1 MTKWKDNNLL
11 RESFVLRVGSA
22 VYRPFTGKMTLDNY
36 AYAALMHLK
45 RDPAKTPQEIKNLD
59 PGKTWIK
66 SKRTGKICRVGY
78 ERRAPYHPGEPEE
91 PPKIEVYDSSLDPS
105 RLVSRYTYEEL
116 LRYFE
121 LLDGSPCGYMSPNL
135 A

>member
-11 RESFVLRVGSA
+11 RESFVLKVGSA
-22 VYRPFTGKMTLDNY
+22 LYRPFTGKMTLENH
-36 AYAALMHLK
+36 AYASLIRLK
-45 RDPAKTPQEIKNLD
+45 RDPAKTPQEIRSLD

-66 SKRTGKICRVGY
+66 SKKTGKICRVGY
-78 ERRAPYHPGEPEE
+78 EWRAPYRPGEPEE
-91 PPKIEVYDSSLDPS
+91 PPKIEVYDNGSEPN
-105 RLVSRYTYEEL
+105 RYTYEEL
-116 LRYFE
+116 LQYFE

>member
-11 RESFVLRVGSA
+11 RESFVLKVGSA
-22 VYRPFTGKMTLDNY
+22 LYRPFTGKMTLENY
-36 AYAALMHLK
+36 AYASLIRLK
-45 RDPAKTPQEIKNLD
+45 RDPAKTPQEIKDLD

-66 SKRTGKICRVGY
+66 SKKTGKICRVGY
-78 ERRAPYHPGEPEE
+78 EWRAPYRPGEPEE
-91 PPKIEVYDSSLDPS
+91 PPKIEVYDNGPEP
-105 RLVSRYTYEEL
+105 SRYTYEEL
-116 LRYFE
+116 LQYFE

>member
-22 VYRPFTGKMTLDNY
+22 LYRPFTGKMTLENY
-36 AYAALMHLK
+36 AYASLIRLK
-45 RDPAKTPQEIKNLD
+45 RDPAKTPQEIKDLD

-66 SKRTGKICRVGY
+66 SKKTGKICRVGY
-78 ERRAPYHPGEPEE
+78 EWRAPYRPGKPEE
-91 PPKIEVYDSSLDPS
+91 PPKIEVYDNGPEPN
-105 RLVSRYTYEEL
+105 RYTYEEL
-116 LRYFE
+116 LQYFE
-121 LLDGSPCGYMSPNL
+121 MLDGSPCGYMSPNL

>member
-22 VYRPFTGKMTLDNY
+22 VYRPFTGKMTLENH
-36 AYAALMHLK
+36 AYASLIRLK
-45 RDPAKTPQEIKNLD
+45 RDPAKTPQEIKGLD
-59 PGKTWIK
+59 PRETWIK
-66 SKRTGKICRVGY
+66 SKKTGKICRVGY
-78 ERRAPYHPGEPEE
+78 ERRAPYRPGEPEE
-91 PPKIEVYDSSLDPS
+91 PPKIEVYDEGSTPNL
-105 RLVSRYTYEEL
+105 YTYEEL

-121 LLDGSPCGYMSPNL
+121 RLDGRPCGYVSSNL

>member
-11 RESFVLRVGSA
+11 RESFVLKVGSA
-22 VYRPFTGKMTLDNY
+22 LYRPFTGKMTLENY
-36 AYAALMHLK
+36 AYASLIRLK
-45 RDPAKTPQEIKNLD
+45 RDPAKTPQEIKDLD

-66 SKRTGKICRVGY
+66 SKKTGKICRVGY
-78 ERRAPYHPGEPEE
+78 EWRAPYRPGEPEE
-91 PPKIEVYDSSLDPS
+91 PSKIEVYDNGPEPN
-105 RLVSRYTYEEL
+105 RYTYEEL
-116 LRYFE
+116 LQYFE

>member
-11 RESFVLRVGSA
+11 RESFVLKVGST

-36 AYAALMHLK
+36 AYAALIHLK
-45 RDPAKTPQEIKNLD
+45 RDPAKTPQEIKDLD
-59 PGKTWIK
+59 PRETWLK
-66 SKRTGKICRVGY
+66 SKKTGEICRVGY
-78 ERRAPYHPGEPEE
+78 EFHPPYRPGHYMGPS
-91 PPKIEVYDSSLDPS
+91 KVEVYDNGSEPN
-105 RLVSRYTYEEL
+105 RYTYEEL
-116 LRYFE
+116 LQYFE

>member
-22 VYRPFTGKMTLDNY
+22 IYRPFTGKMTLENH
-36 AYAALMHLK
+36 AYASLIRLK
-45 RDPAKTPQEIKNLD
+45 RDPAKTPQEIKDLD
-59 PGKTWIK
+59 PRETWIK
-66 SKRTGKICRVGY
+66 SKKTGKICRVGY
-78 ERRAPYHPGEPEE
+78 ERRAPYRPGEPEE
-91 PPKIEVYDSSLDPS
+91 PPKIEVYDNGPEPN
-105 RLVSRYTYEEL
+105 RYTYEEL

-121 LLDGSPCGYMSPNL
+121 MLDGSPCGYMSPNL

>member
-11 RESFVLRVGSA
+11 RESFVLKVGSA
-22 VYRPFTGKMTLDNY
+22 IYRPFTGKMTLDNY
-36 AYAALMHLK
+36 AYASLIRLK
-45 RDPAKTPQEIKNLD
+45 RDPAKTPQEIRSLD

-66 SKRTGKICRVGY
+66 SKKTGKICRVGY
-78 ERRAPYHPGEPEE
+78 ERRAPYRPGEPEE
-91 PPKIEVYDSSLDPS
+91 PPKIEVYDNN
-105 RLVSRYTYEEL
+105 RYTYEEL
-116 LRYFE
+116 LQYFE